1 MYPDQVNEELRE
13 CHLNLSRYLLKDFW
27 NSKLGEFLI
36 HVKGGVVRMC
46 LVLAKVACSIINGMK
61 YDVYYVDPNEKQVYQ
76 MLDQFS
82 PNQTKGILFY
92 YIRSDF
98 INLIRFVLVNNLLN
112 FRIHK
117 MSMVSSNNNSR
128 QQIERKQ
135 KTKSTRPE
143 SNSTES

>member
-1 MYPDQVNEELRE
+1 
-13 CHLNLSRYLLKDFW
+13 
-27 NSKLGEFLI
+27 
-36 HVKGGVVRMC
+36 
-46 LVLAKVACSIINGMK
+46 MK